1 MAVGYLPQEH
11 SLQKPALRIAVCLSH
26 FHPTVGGAERQLFQ
40 LASRWAAWGHEP
52 VVLTRRV
59 RGLPRREVIEG
70 IEIRR
75 VISTVPLGP
84 LFGLSY
90 LATLAGNLVRL
101 ARRFDVVLA
110 GQAPWEAVATGL
122 VATWLGKPS
131 IVRIASV
138 GPRGDIAQLVRAKG
152 SGFWRRMVLRNGLFL
167 APSERAYTE
176 LLEYGCPAERVRR
189 FSNGVDVE
197 RFQPPASSEPLS
209 GRERTALFVGRL
221 SEEKNPLAVLRA
233 WKDLGRRAGFHLL
246 VAGDGPLRESLA
258 AYARQESL
266 TNVEFLGHCDD
277 MPSVYRRASICVQTS
292 PHEGCS
298 NALLEAMA
306 AGLCPVASRV
316 PGNLDLVEHDVNGLL
331 VALDGDDEQAAAL
344 TRLLADVPLRHR
356 LAAAARQR
364 VVERHSLERVARDYV
379 LLFEELLA
387 GKAK

>member
-1 MAVGYLPQEH
+1 M
-11 SLQKPALRIAVCLSH
+11 RIAVCLSH
-26 FHPTVGGAERQLFQ
+26 FYPTVGGAERQLFQ

-52 VVLTRRV
+52 VVFTRSV
-59 RGLPRREVIEG
+59 RGLPRCEVIEG

-90 LATLAGNLVRL
+90 LATLAGNLLRL

-110 GQAPWEAVATGL
+110 GQAPWEAVATAF

-138 GPRGDIAQLVRAKG
+138 GPRGDLAQLVHAKG
-152 SGFWRRMVLRNGLFL
+152 SSFWRRMVFRNGLFL

-176 LLEYGCPAERVRR
+176 LLEYGCPAAKIRR
-189 FSNGVDVE
+189 FTNGVDVE
-197 RFQPPASSEPLS
+197 RFQPPASSEFS
-209 GRERTALFVGRL
+209 SDRDRTAVFVGRL

-233 WKDLGRRAGFHLL
+233 WKQLSRRAGFRLL

-266 TNVEFLGHCDD
+266 TNVEFLGQCNE
-277 MPSVYRRASICVQTS
+277 MPAVYRRASICVQTS

-316 PGNLDLVEHDVNGLL
+316 PGNIDLVEHDVNGLL
-331 VALDGDDEQAAAL
+331 VALNDHDELAAAL
-344 TRLLADVPLRHR
+344 TRLFADIPLRNR

-364 VVERHSLERVARDYV
+364 VDERHSLDRVARAYV
-379 LLFEELLA
+379 ELFEELLA
-387 GKAK
+387 GKAKTASRPAAKVP

>member
-1 MAVGYLPQEH
+1 
-11 SLQKPALRIAVCLSH
+11 LRIAVCLSH

-40 LASRWAAWGHEP
+40 LALRWAAWGHQP
-52 VVLTRRV
+52 VVLTRPV
-59 RGLPRREVIEG
+59 PGLPRREVVEG

-122 VATWLGKPS
+122 IANWLGKPS

-138 GPRGDIAQLVRAKG
+138 GPRGDIAQLAQARG
-152 SGFWRRMVLRNGLFL
+152 SALWRRMVLRNGLFL
-167 APSERAYTE
+167 APSERAYAE
-176 LLEYGCPAERVRR
+176 LVEYGCPPERIRR
-189 FSNGVDVE
+189 CTNGVDIE
-197 RFQPPASSEPLS
+197 RFQSPSSSEAPDD
-209 GRERTALFVGRL
+209 RERTALFVGRL
-221 SEEKNPLAVLRA
+221 SQEKNPLAVLRA
-233 WKDLGRRAGFHLL
+233 WKHLGRRADFRLL
-246 VAGDGPLRESLA
+246 FAGGGPLGESLA

-266 TNVEFLGHCDD
+266 TGVEFLGHCDD

-316 PGNLDLVEHDVNGLL
+316 PGNIDLVEHDVNGLL
-331 VALDGDDEQAAAL
+331 FALDADDDLAAAL
-344 TRLLADVPLRHR
+344 THLFADAPLRHR

-364 VVERHSLERVARDYV
+364 VVERHDLDRVAREYV
-379 LLFEELLA
+379 AWFEELLA
-387 GKAK
+387 GKASGRR